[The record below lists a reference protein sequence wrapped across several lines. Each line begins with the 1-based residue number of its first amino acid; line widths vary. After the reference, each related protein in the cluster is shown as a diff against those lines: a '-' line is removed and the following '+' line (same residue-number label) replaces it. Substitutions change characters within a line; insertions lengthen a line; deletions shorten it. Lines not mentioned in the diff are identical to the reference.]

1 MERKIYQD
9 LQKWKK
15 DLNRKPLLLFG
26 NKQVGK
32 TYTAIEFGEKEYKT
46 VAYINSDNNIALK
59 SIIQKERTIDRMIA
73 RLSLLVGE
81 SILKNDTLIIIDNLK
96 DEEIVKGFKKFGS
109 EPNEYHIILITSN
122 REKLPLFKGEELQ
135 YRSMSGLD
143 FEEYLKAIGNLELI
157 EFIKSSYRSNK
168 PMPFHNIAM
177 DYYESYLMTGGLPEV
192 IKASLEKESDLKIK
206 MIQEKVLDCYKRELL
221 SIENI

>member
-46 VAYINSDNNIALK
+46 VAYINSDNNVTLK
-59 SIIQKERTIDRMIA
+59 SIIQKERTIDRLVA

-81 SILKNDTLIIIDNLK
+81 
-96 DEEIVKGFKKFGS
+96 KK
-109 EPNEYHIILITSN
+109 
-122 REKLPLFKGEELQ
+122 
-135 YRSMSGLD
+135 
-143 FEEYLKAIGNLELI
+143 
-157 EFIKSSYRSNK
+157 
-168 PMPFHNIAM
+168 
-177 DYYESYLMTGGLPEV
+177 
-192 IKASLEKESDLKIK
+192 
-206 MIQEKVLDCYKRELL
+206 
-221 SIENI
+221 